1 MRSLLIYFEVL
12 QEPQEITSVSTPP
25 SAPITQRLSP
35 ILYNYMKKD
44 PDFAAQVVANLK
56 NYENV
61 AKMRAR
67 HLIKA

>member
-1 MRSLLIYFEVL
+1 MYFESL
-12 QEPQEITSVSTPP
+12 QDSQELSPVVTPLSP
-25 SAPITQRLSP
+25 LLTQRLSP

-44 PDFAAQVVANLK
+44 PEFAAQVQANLK